1 MHYDNYMYFDPK
13 RILTDGDRMSPFTNT
28 SSFTTYKNQFAFR
41 LAITECP
48 FDARH
53 VQIGEIFI
61 DHKKCY
67 TK

>member
-28 SSFTTYKNQFAFR
+28 SSFTVKINSHFGWR
-41 LAITECP
+41 ITECP
-48 FDARH
+48 FDARN

>member
-13 RILTDGDRMSPFTNT
+13 RILTDGDRMSSLTIKINSPLGW
-28 SSFTTYKNQFAFR
+28 R
-41 LAITECP
+41 ITECP
-48 FDARH
+48 FDARN

>member
-28 SSFTTYKNQFAFR
+28 SSFTIKINSP
-41 LAITECP
+41 TECP
-48 FDARH
+48 FDARN